1 MTTAW
6 VLATYI
12 LIWPF
17 ISLIV
22 LAVIIG
28 ATVRDT
34 RKARRE
40 GRDVV

>member
-1 MTTAW
+1 MTTALI
-6 VLATYI
+6 LASYI
-12 LIWPF
+12 LIWPI

-40 GRDVV
+40 GREVV